1 MKISISSLRTTLL
14 ASSII
19 LLSPSVFASAL
30 EEKVNFFEKQGWRVG
45 VTVLDTKSGEHES
58 INGDQRFHF
67 NSTIKALACANVLEK
82 VDKGQLT
89 LNDSFILK
97 ESDIVTHSPVAEKLV
112 GKRFTLRDACEA
124 TLTYSDNTGAN
135 YAISSVGG
143 PAGLTSF
150 MRSMGDNVL
159 RSDRY
164 EPELTKNIEYDIRD
178 TTTTDAMALS
188 LNKLLLQDVL
198 STESR
203 AQLKQ
208 WMMGNRVADDLL
220 RASLPKGWSIAD
232 RSGAS
237 DYGVRGI
244 ISMVWSETQHPIVI
258 TMYVRKEGSSIHE
271 RDKVIADIG
280 SVIFGAYQ

>member
-1 MKISISSLRTTLL
+1 
-14 ASSII
+14 
-19 LLSPSVFASAL
+19 
-30 EEKVNFFEKQGWRVG
+30 
-45 VTVLDTKSGEHES
+45 
-58 INGDQRFHF
+58 
-67 NSTIKALACANVLEK
+67 
-82 VDKGQLT
+82 
-89 LNDSFILK
+89 
-97 ESDIVTHSPVAEKLV
+97 
-112 GKRFTLRDACEA
+112 
-124 TLTYSDNTGAN
+124 
-135 YAISSVGG
+135 
-143 PAGLTSF
+143 
-150 MRSMGDNVL
+150 
-159 RSDRY
+159 
-164 EPELTKNIEYDIRD
+164 
-178 TTTTDAMALS
+178 MALS

-198 STESR
+198 STKSR